1 MGWDSLREIVYGLVP
16 TAGVVLV
23 FYLVI
28 RAILRADESERQA
41 AREFGDGLP
50 PQPSHDSPEASRGNA
65 DGHDEQDSGG
75 GREGA

>member
-28 RAILRADESERQA
+28 RAILRADESERRA
-41 AREFGDGLP
+41 AREFGDAPP
-50 PQPSHDSPEASRGNA
+50 PQPADDSPEAGAGNT
-65 DGHDEQDSGG
+65 DGRDEQGPARD
-75 GREGA
+75 REGA

>member
-28 RAILRADESERQA
+28 RAILRADESERRA
-41 AREFGDGLP
+41 AREFGDGP
-50 PQPSHDSPEASRGNA
+50 PQPPQDSPETSRGNA
-65 DGHDEQDSGG
+65 DGRDEQDPTG